1 MKCPAL
7 GPGTKGDSLYIINW
21 KEVKNLMMIDVIAD
35 SFIDSIKLLPFLFL
49 TYLAMEYLEHRAGEK
64 MQDIIKKSGKAGPL
78 IGGLLGVFP
87 QCGFSAAASNL
98 YAGRIISLGTLMAVF
113 LSTSDEMLPI
123 MISENAGL
131 SMMGKVLAVKV
142 LFAVAA
148 GSAIDLVF
156 GRKEKN
162 MPLEHLCER
171 HHCHCE
177 RGIWKSAL
185 HHTVEIFLYIL
196 LISFVLNLVIALIGE
211 EALGAL
217 ILKQPIAGV
226 LIAALVGMIPNCAAS
241 VIVTKLYLGGVLGAG
256 ALIAGLLSGT
266 GVGCLVLLKVNDDH
280 RENVRIL
287 FLLYVIGVLAG
298 WLVEFMNLVF

>member
-1 MKCPAL
+1 
-7 GPGTKGDSLYIINW
+7 
-21 KEVKNLMMIDVIAD
+21 MILDVIAD
-35 SFIDSIKLLPFLFL
+35 SCIDSVRLLPFLFL
-49 TYLAMEYLEHRAGEK
+49 TYLVMEYLEHRAGEK
-64 MQDIIKKSGKAGPL
+64 MQDIIRRSGKAGPA
-78 IGGLLGVFP
+78 IGGLLGIFP

-123 MISENAGL
+123 MISENVGL
-131 SMMGKVLAVKV
+131 PIMGKILAVKV
-142 LFAVAA
+142 FFAVFA
-148 GSAIDLVF
+148 GFGIDLVYR
-156 GRKEKN
+156 RKDKD
-162 MPLEHLCER
+162 MQIEHLCER

-185 HHTVEIFLYIL
+185 HHTLEVFIYIL

-211 EALGAL
+211 ETLGAL
-217 ILKQPIAGV
+217 ILHQPVAGV

-266 GVGCLVLLKVNDDH
+266 GVGYLVLLKVNDDR
-280 RENVRIL
+280 RENLRIL
-287 FLLYVIGVLAG
+287 FLLYGIGVMAG
-298 WLVEFMNLVF
+298 VIVEFMNMVF

>member
-1 MKCPAL
+1 
-7 GPGTKGDSLYIINW
+7 
-21 KEVKNLMMIDVIAD
+21 MILEVIAD
-35 SFIDSIKLLPFLFL
+35 SCADSIRLLPFLFF
-49 TYLAMEYLEHRAGEK
+49 TYLVMEYLEHRAGER
-64 MQDIIKKSGKAGPL
+64 MQDVIRKSGKAGPA

-123 MISENAGL
+123 MISENVGL
-131 SMMGKVLAVKV
+131 PIMGKILAVKV
-142 LFAVAA
+142 FFAVFA
-148 GSAIDLVF
+148 GFGIDLVYR
-156 GRKEKN
+156 RKDKD
-162 MPLEHLCER
+162 MQIEHLCER

-185 HHTVEIFLYIL
+185 HHTLEVFIYIL

-211 EALGAL
+211 ETLGAL
-217 ILKQPIAGV
+217 IMHQPVAGV
-226 LIAALVGMIPNCAAS
+226 LIAALVGIIPNCAAS

-266 GVGCLVLLKVNDDH
+266 GVGYLVLLKVNDDR
-280 RENVRIL
+280 RENLRIL
-287 FLLYVIGVLAG
+287 FLLYGIGVMAG
-298 WLVEFMNLVF
+298 VIVEFMNMVF